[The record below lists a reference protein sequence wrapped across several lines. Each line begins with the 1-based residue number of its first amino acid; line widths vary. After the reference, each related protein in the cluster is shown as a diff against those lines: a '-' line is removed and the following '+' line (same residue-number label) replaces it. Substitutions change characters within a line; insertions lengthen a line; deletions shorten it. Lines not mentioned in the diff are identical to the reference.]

1 MFDFSELIRP
11 ITLDTFKQDYWEK
24 KPLIVARNQRDFYAG
39 LLTLAD
45 VDAILSMSSA
55 QSSTVR
61 VVRDGRILPLA
72 SLVGKGLYGQ
82 VGVLERLYAVFRG
95 GATVVLLSLQERWKP
110 LRQFCQSLA
119 ELFSASFQV
128 NVYLTPPHS
137 QGLKT
142 HYDTHDVFVLQVSG
156 TKRWRLYDAP
166 VTLPLPGQV
175 PVNDPS
181 ASKDASEEFELQA
194 GELIYLP
201 RGWRHDASTGDSV
214 SLHLTIG
221 VYPVTWAAVFLHAVE
236 AAIEKDSR
244 FRESLP
250 IGFAG
255 NRDEEGK
262 AEARLGELVD
272 VLRDMMDPAELI
284 GSAAKAA
291 LLGRQ
296 PALDG
301 HLLDLAAASEISPHW
316 RLRKRTDLSWHLTV
330 DGDRAR
336 LVFNGKEVA
345 LPADLEPELRF
356 IADASEFTAEGLPGD
371 LDGDSRMVLVKRLL
385 EEGFLTVSDAS

>member
-1 MFDFSELIRP
+1 
-11 ITLDTFKQDYWEK
+11 
-24 KPLIVARNQRDFYAG
+24 
-39 LLTLAD
+39 
-45 VDAILSMSSA
+45 
-55 QSSTVR
+55 
-61 VVRDGRILPLA
+61 
-72 SLVGKGLYGQ
+72 
-82 VGVLERLYAVFRG
+82 
-95 GATVVLLSLQERWKP
+95 
-110 LRQFCQSLA
+110 
-119 ELFSASFQV
+119 
-128 NVYLTPPHS
+128 
-137 QGLKT
+137 
-142 HYDTHDVFVLQVSG
+142 
-156 TKRWRLYDAP
+156 
-166 VTLPLPGQV
+166 
-175 PVNDPS
+175 
-181 ASKDASEEFELQA
+181 
-194 GELIYLP
+194 
-201 RGWRHDASTGDSV
+201 
-214 SLHLTIG
+214 
-221 VYPVTWAAVFLHAVE
+221 VFLHAVE

-272 VLRDMMDPAELI
+272 VVRDMMDPAELI